1 MWDYTDKVKDYFFN
15 PRNAGE
21 LAGANGTGDVGAIA
35 CGDALRLMIKVDPA
49 TDVILDAR
57 FQTFGCGSAIASSSA
72 LTEII
77 IGKTIDEALKITN
90 QDIADFLG
98 GLPPQKMHCSVMG
111 YEALRAA
118 VANYR
123 GEAWVDDHEDG
134 ALICKCFGIDEGM
147 IERAVRM
154 NRLTRPE
161 QVTDYTK
168 ASGSCGTCVEGVEAI
183 LARVNAEMVTE
194 GLLTRDAAFDPVAAR
209 RPAKPAKKVSPL
221 GPAPQAPS
229 KKELTTLQRIRLIE
243 QSIDELR
250 PLLKRD
256 GGDCELVDV
265 EGDKVLIRLSGSCV
279 GCQAASV
286 TIEGVQQR
294 LADKVGRPLRVVP
307 VPAGL

>member
-1 MWDYTDKVKDYFFN
+1 
-15 PRNAGE
+15 
-21 LAGANGTGDVGAIA
+21 
-35 CGDALRLMIKVDPA
+35 
-49 TDVILDAR
+49 
-57 FQTFGCGSAIASSSA
+57 
-72 LTEII
+72 
-77 IGKTIDEALKITN
+77 
-90 QDIADFLG
+90 
-98 GLPPQKMHCSVMG
+98 
-111 YEALRAA
+111 
-118 VANYR
+118 
-123 GEAWVDDHEDG
+123 VDDHEDG

-168 ASGSCGTCVEGVEAI
+168 ASGSCGTCVEGVEAV
-183 LARVNAEMVTE
+183 LARVNAAMVTE
-194 GLLTRDAAFDPVAAR
+194 GLIAQDVAFDPAAAR

-221 GPAPQAPS
+221 GPAPQAPP

-265 EGDKVLIRLSGSCV
+265 EGDKVMIRLSGSCV

-294 LADKVGRPLRVVP
+294 LMDKVGRPLRVVP
-307 VPAGL
+307 VPAGM